1 MTADALCNSVLLR
14 SFIWQSTAFV
24 LAGLLASY
32 ILRRNPAR
40 AHQALLTAVVAAL
53 LAPAFS
59 QLVRHYGLGLLAG
72 SPTAVAAPAAEAYP
86 IDDDITI
93 PQPII
98 SNFYRTVAAAD
109 DYPRNHEF
117 TASSPISVRPSGIA
131 WRTFLAWAWIAV
143 SAALLF
149 RLVVTFALGLRL
161 LRRSTALGSPRIL
174 QAAQIAGEKLALN
187 THIDL
192 RCSADIHS
200 PVIWCWTARPVL
212 LVPAEARR
220 QNGSTDWVGLF
231 CHELAHFK
239 RLDHFTGL
247 VANFIVSLFPWHP
260 LLWWAKQRL
269 AELSEQACDDWVLAA
284 GQSGPEYA
292 ESLLGFWPV
301 SQPALLQG
309 LRGPKG
315 DLKMRIHRIVKDTCS
330 NPRIGPRW
338 TLLVC
343 IIGVCLA
350 IGMAFAQARPADAEG
365 EERERPNPE
374 AREREERREAE
385 RDRERPAAREGE
397 EGRETKRDREEPG
410 RGDSPELRERKAQ
423 TRELEQRAS
432 EVERALKGL
441 RDDQDTEARELQA
454 KLREI
459 RAEMDRIRGEFR
471 DIAPEKRLP
480 ERERMLRDADP
491 RTRELTQH
499 RRELE
504 ERAAQL
510 ERKIGELGEDRP
522 ERKEIKAELKEIAQQ
537 IRKIDVDLGGRREP
551 GPESRMIIEQREEIL
566 QAIRQLS
573 SEYKELAEDN
583 PKRQEI
589 NSKLKELKEKLAA
602 IQKELDRR
610 GGREG
615 TPRKGGEHIQ
625 QREELRGRA
634 EQVEREIRELG
645 EDNPAREKLSLKLQG
660 ITEQMRKIDVEIGRP
675 GDKAPIE
682 GRQPRDAEPQMRE
695 LMQHRRELDEK
706 ASQIERKIKD
716 IVKERPDDAERLEVD
731 LRQLRKEADAIDR
744 ELSAP
749 GRDRPREIGREPRD
763 LEGQIEQM
771 RGELNDLRGQ
781 MTEIRRLLEQLLERQ
796 QPRLRPLDEPAE
808 RR

>member
-1 MTADALCNSVLLR
+1 MTADALCNNILLR

-24 LAGLLASY
+24 VAGLLASY

-40 AHQALLTAVVAAL
+40 AHQALLTAVAAAL
-53 LAPAFS
+53 LAPTFS
-59 QLVRHYGLGLLAG
+59 QLVRHYGLGLLAD
-72 SPTAVAAPAAEAYP
+72 SPTAVAEPAAETYP
-86 IDDDITI
+86 TDDNTTI
-93 PQPII
+93 PQQIF
-98 SNFYRTVAAAD
+98 NNCYYTVAAAD
-109 DYPRNHEF
+109 DYPRDHEF
-117 TASSPISVRPSGIA
+117 TASGPVSVRPCGIA

-174 QAAQIAGEKLALN
+174 QAARIAGEKLALN
-187 THIDL
+187 TRIDL
-192 RCSADIHS
+192 RSSADIHS

-247 VANFIVSLFPWHP
+247 LANFIVSLFPWHP
-260 LLWWAKQRL
+260 LLWRAKQRL

-343 IIGVCLA
+343 IIGVCLV
-350 IGMAFAQARPADAEG
+350 IGMAFAQARPVDAEG
-365 EERERPNPE
+365 KERKLPSPE
-374 AREREERREAE
+374 ARERGEAE
-385 RDRERPAAREGE
+385 RDRERPVAREGE
-397 EGRETKRDREEPG
+397 EGREIERDREEPG

-423 TRELEQRAS
+423 ARELEQRAG

-480 ERERMLRDADP
+480 EGERMLRDADP
-491 RTRELTQH
+491 RTRELMQH
-499 RRELE
+499 RREME

-510 ERKIGELGEDRP
+510 ERKIGELGEGRP
-522 ERKEIKAELKEIAQQ
+522 ERKQLQAELKEIAQQ
-537 IRKIDVDLGGRREP
+537 IRKTDLELRGKREP
-551 GPESRMIIEQREEIL
+551 GPEDRMIIEQREEIL

-573 SEYKELAEDN
+573 GEYKELAEDN

-589 NSKLKELKEKLAA
+589 NSKLKELKEKLGA

-615 TPRKGGEHIQ
+615 APREGGELTQ
-625 QREELRGRA
+625 RREELRGRA
-634 EQVEREIRELG
+634 EQIEREIRELG
-645 EDNPAREKLSLKLQG
+645 EDNPAREKLRLKLQG
-660 ITEQMRKIDVEIGRP
+660 ITEQIRKIDVEVGKP

-682 GRQPRDAEPQMRE
+682 GRQQREAEPQMRE
-695 LMQHRRELDEK
+695 LMQHRRELDER
-706 ASQIERKIKD
+706 ASQLERKIGD
-716 IVKERPDDAERLEVD
+716 IAKERPDEAEQLKVD
-731 LRQLRKEADAIDR
+731 LRQIRKEAEAIDR

-763 LEGQIEQM
+763 LEGQVDQL

-796 QPRLRPLDEPAE
+796 QPRLRPLDAPAE

>member
-1 MTADALCNSVLLR
+1 MTADALCNNILLR

-24 LAGLLASY
+24 VAGLLASY

-40 AHQALLTAVVAAL
+40 AHQALLTAVAAAL
-53 LAPAFS
+53 LAPTFS
-59 QLVRHYGLGLLAG
+59 QLVRHYGLGLLAD
-72 SPTAVAAPAAEAYP
+72 SPTAVAAPAAETYP
-86 IDDDITI
+86 TDDNTTI
-93 PQPII
+93 PQQIF
-98 SNFYRTVAAAD
+98 NNCYYTVAAAD
-109 DYPRNHEF
+109 DYPRDHEF
-117 TASSPISVRPSGIA
+117 TASGPVSVRPSGIA

-174 QAAQIAGEKLALN
+174 QAARIAGEKLALN
-187 THIDL
+187 TGINL
-192 RCSADIHS
+192 RSSADIRS

-220 QNGSTDWVGLF
+220 QNGSTDWVSLF

-260 LLWWAKQRL
+260 LLWRAKQRL

-301 SQPALLQG
+301 SQPALLPG

-350 IGMAFAQARPADAEG
+350 IGVAFAQVRPAYAEG

-374 AREREERREAE
+374 AREREERGQAE
-385 RDRERPAAREGE
+385 RDRERPVAREGE
-397 EGRETKRDREEPG
+397 EGREIERDREESG
-410 RGDSPELRERKAQ
+410 RGDSAELRERKVHARQ
-423 TRELEQRAS
+423 LEQRAK
-432 EVERALKGL
+432 EIERAIKGL
-441 RDDQDTEARELQA
+441 RDDQDNEARDLQA
-454 KLREI
+454 ELREI
-459 RAEMDRIRGEFR
+459 RAEMDRIQAEFR
-471 DIAPEKRLP
+471 GIAPEKRLP
-480 ERERMLRDADP
+480 EGERMLRDADP
-491 RTRELTQH
+491 RTRELMQH
-499 RRELE
+499 RRELQ

-522 ERKEIKAELKEIAQQ
+522 ERKPLQAELKEIAQQ
-537 IRKIDVDLGGRREP
+537 IRKTDLELRGKREP
-551 GPESRMIIEQREEIL
+551 GPEDRMIIEQREEIL

-573 SEYKELAEDN
+573 SEHKELAEDN

-589 NSKLKELKEKLAA
+589 NSKLKELKEKLGA

-615 TPRKGGEHIQ
+615 APREGGELIQ
-625 QREELRGRA
+625 RREELRGRA
-634 EQVEREIRELG
+634 EQIEREIRELG

-660 ITEQMRKIDVEIGRP
+660 ITEQIRKIDVEIGRP

-682 GRQPRDAEPQMRE
+682 GRQPRDAEPQKRE
-695 LMQHRRELDEK
+695 LMQHRRELDER
-706 ASQIERKIKD
+706 ASQLERKIGD
-716 IVKERPDDAERLEVD
+716 IAKERPDEAEQLKVD
-731 LRQLRKEADAIDR
+731 LRQIRKEAEAIDR

-763 LEGQIEQM
+763 LEGQVDQL

-796 QPRLRPLDEPAE
+796 QPRLRPLDAPAE

>member
-1 MTADALCNSVLLR
+1 MTADALCNNILLR

-40 AHQALLTAVVAAL
+40 AHQALLTAVAAAL
-53 LAPAFS
+53 LAPTFS
-59 QLVRHYGLGLLAG
+59 QLVRHYGLGLLAD
-72 SPTAVAAPAAEAYP
+72 SSTAVAAPAAEAYP
-86 IDDDITI
+86 TDDDITI
-93 PQPII
+93 PQQIF
-98 SNFYRTVAAAD
+98 NNCYRTVAAAD
-109 DYPRNHEF
+109 DYPRDHEF
-117 TASSPISVRPSGIA
+117 TASGPISVRPCGIA

-174 QAAQIAGEKLALN
+174 QAARIAGEKLALN
-187 THIDL
+187 TRIDL
-192 RCSADIHS
+192 RSSADIRS

-220 QNGSTDWVGLF
+220 QNGSADWVGLF

-239 RLDHFTGL
+239 RFDHFTGL

-260 LLWWAKQRL
+260 LLWRARQRL
-269 AELSEQACDDWVLAA
+269 AELSEQACDDWVLAT

-301 SQPALLQG
+301 SQPALLPG

-350 IGMAFAQARPADAEG
+350 IGMALAQAQPADAEG
-365 EERERPNPE
+365 KERERPNPE
-374 AREREERREAE
+374 ARER
-385 RDRERPAAREGE
+385 PVVREGE
-397 EGRETKRDREEPG
+397 EARETKRDSEEPG
-410 RGDSPELRERKAQ
+410 RGGSPELSERKVHARQ
-423 TRELEQRAS
+423 LEQRAS
-432 EVERALKGL
+432 EIERTLKGL
-441 RDDQDTEARELQA
+441 RDDQDNEARDLQA
-454 KLREI
+454 ELREI
-459 RAEMDRIRGEFR
+459 RAEMDRIQAEFR
-471 DIAPEKRLP
+471 GIAPEKRLP
-480 ERERMLRDADP
+480 EGERMLRDADP
-491 RTRELTQH
+491 RTRELMQH
-499 RRELE
+499 RRELQ
-504 ERAAQL
+504 ERTAEL

-522 ERKEIKAELKEIAQQ
+522 ERKELKAELKEISQQ
-537 IRKIDVDLGGRREP
+537 MQKIDLDLRGQREP
-551 GPESRMIIEQREEIL
+551 GPEARMIIEQREEIL

-573 SEYKELAEDN
+573 SEYKELAEN
-583 PKRQEI
+583 HPKRQEI
-589 NSKLKELKEKLAA
+589 NSKLKELKEKLGA

-615 TPRKGGEHIQ
+615 APREGGELIQ
-625 QREELRGRA
+625 RREELRGRA
-634 EQVEREIRELG
+634 EQVEREIGELG
-645 EDNPAREKLSLKLQG
+645 EDNPGREKLRLKLQG
-660 ITEQMRKIDVEIGRP
+660 IAEQIRKIDVEIGRP
-675 GDKAPIE
+675 GDRAPIE

-695 LMQHRRELDEK
+695 LMQHRRDLDEK
-706 ASQIERKIKD
+706 ASQIERKIRD
-716 IVKERPDDAERLEVD
+716 IAKERPDDAERLKVD
-731 LRQLRKEADAIDR
+731 LRQIKKEAEAIDR

-763 LEGQIEQM
+763 LEGQVDQL

>member
-1 MTADALCNSVLLR
+1 MTADALCNNILLR

-24 LAGLLASY
+24 VAGLLASY

-40 AHQALLTAVVAAL
+40 AHQALLTAVAAAL
-53 LAPAFS
+53 LAPTFS
-59 QLVRHYGLGLLAG
+59 QLVRHYGLGLLAD
-72 SPTAVAAPAAEAYP
+72 SPTAVAEPAAETYP
-86 IDDDITI
+86 TDDNTTI
-93 PQPII
+93 PQQIF
-98 SNFYRTVAAAD
+98 NNCYYTVAAAD
-109 DYPRNHEF
+109 DYPRDHEF
-117 TASSPISVRPSGIA
+117 TASGPVSVRPSGIA

-174 QAAQIAGEKLALN
+174 QAARIAGEKLALN
-187 THIDL
+187 TGINL
-192 RCSADIHS
+192 RSSADIRS

-220 QNGSTDWVGLF
+220 QNGSTDWVSLF

-260 LLWWAKQRL
+260 LLWRAKQRL

-301 SQPALLQG
+301 SQPALLPG

-350 IGMAFAQARPADAEG
+350 IGVAFAQVRPAYAEG

-374 AREREERREAE
+374 AREREERGQAE
-385 RDRERPAAREGE
+385 RDRERPVAREGE
-397 EGRETKRDREEPG
+397 EGREIERDREESG
-410 RGDSPELRERKAQ
+410 RGDSAELRERKVHARQ
-423 TRELEQRAS
+423 LEQRAK
-432 EVERALKGL
+432 EIERAIKGL
-441 RDDQDTEARELQA
+441 RDDQDNEARDLQA
-454 KLREI
+454 ELREI
-459 RAEMDRIRGEFR
+459 RAEMDRIQAEFR
-471 DIAPEKRLP
+471 GIAPEKRLP
-480 ERERMLRDADP
+480 EGERMLRDADP
-491 RTRELTQH
+491 RTRELMQH
-499 RRELE
+499 RRELQ

-522 ERKEIKAELKEIAQQ
+522 ERKPLQAELKEIAQQ
-537 IRKIDVDLGGRREP
+537 IRKTDLELRGKREP
-551 GPESRMIIEQREEIL
+551 GPEDRMIIEQREEIL

-573 SEYKELAEDN
+573 SEHKELAEDN

-589 NSKLKELKEKLAA
+589 NSKLKELKEKLGA

-615 TPRKGGEHIQ
+615 APREGGELIQ
-625 QREELRGRA
+625 RREELRGRA
-634 EQVEREIRELG
+634 EQIEREIRELG

-660 ITEQMRKIDVEIGRP
+660 ITEQIRKIDVEIGRP

-682 GRQPRDAEPQMRE
+682 GRQPRDAEPQKRE
-695 LMQHRRELDEK
+695 LMQHRRELDER
-706 ASQIERKIKD
+706 ASQLERKIGD
-716 IVKERPDDAERLEVD
+716 IAKERPDEAEQLKVD
-731 LRQLRKEADAIDR
+731 LRQIRKEAEAIDR

-763 LEGQIEQM
+763 LEGQVDQL
-771 RGELNDLRGQ
+771 RGEVNELRGQ
-781 MTEIRRLLEQLLERQ
+781 MTEVRRLLEQLLERQ

>member
-1 MTADALCNSVLLR
+1 MTADALCNNILLR

-53 LAPAFS
+53 LAPTFS
-59 QLVRHYGLGLLAG
+59 QLVRHYGLGLLADN
-72 SPTAVAAPAAEAYP
+72 PTVVAAPAAETYP
-86 IDDDITI
+86 TDDDITI
-93 PQPII
+93 PQQIF
-98 SNFYRTVAAAD
+98 NNCYCTAAAAD
-109 DYPRNHEF
+109 DYPRDHEF
-117 TASSPISVRPSGIA
+117 TASGPISVRPSGIA
-131 WRTFLAWAWIAV
+131 WRTFLTWAWIAV

-161 LRRSTALGSPRIL
+161 LRKSTALGSPRIL
-174 QAAQIAGEKLALN
+174 QAARIAGEKLALN
-187 THIDL
+187 TRIDL
-192 RCSADIHS
+192 RSSADIHS

-212 LVPAEARR
+212 LIPAEARR

-343 IIGVCLA
+343 IIGVCLT
-350 IGMAFAQARPADAEG
+350 IGMALAQAQPADAEG
-365 EERERPNPE
+365 KERKLPSPE
-374 AREREERREAE
+374 ARERGEAE
-385 RDRERPAAREGE
+385 RDRERPVAREGE
-397 EGRETKRDREEPG
+397 EGREIERDREEPG
-410 RGDSPELRERKAQ
+410 RGDSAELRERKAQ
-423 TRELEQRAS
+423 ARELEQRAS

-459 RAEMDRIRGEFR
+459 RAEMERIQSELRGL
-471 DIAPEKRLP
+471 APEKRLP
-480 ERERMLRDADP
+480 EGERMLRDADP
-491 RTRELTQH
+491 RTRELMQH
-499 RRELE
+499 RRELQ

-522 ERKEIKAELKEIAQQ
+522 ERKQLQAELKEIGQQ
-537 IRKIDVDLGGRREP
+537 MGKIDLDLGGKREP
-551 GPESRMIIEQREEIL
+551 GPEARMIIEQREEIL

-573 SEYKELAEDN
+573 SEYKELAEGH

-615 TPRKGGEHIQ
+615 APREGGELVQ
-625 QREELRGRA
+625 RREELRGRA
-634 EQVEREIRELG
+634 EQIEREIRELG

-660 ITEQMRKIDVEIGRP
+660 ITEQIRKIDVEIGRP

-682 GRQPRDAEPQMRE
+682 GRQPRDAEPQKRE
-695 LMQHRRELDEK
+695 LMQHRRELDER
-706 ASQIERKIKD
+706 ASQLERKIGD
-716 IVKERPDDAERLEVD
+716 IAKERPDEAEQLKVD
-731 LRQLRKEADAIDR
+731 LRQIRKEAEAIDR

-763 LEGQIEQM
+763 LEGQVDQL

-796 QPRLRPLDEPAE
+796 QPRLRPLDAPAE